1 MAAPAVRAAGLRR
14 TYGATAVL
22 AGVDLTVAPGDVV
35 VLLGPNGAGKT
46 TLLRTLATLLRPTA
60 GTLELFGVDAT
71 RRPMEAKRRL
81 GWVGHESGCYAD
93 LTAAE
98 NLAFHASVHGLVD
111 AGARIAELVAWA
123 GLEAAMRRPVRVYS
137 RGMQQRLALAR
148 ALLHRPSLLLLDEPY
163 TGLDPHG
170 AATLDALLADCARD
184 GTAVVLSTHDSARI
198 AALATHAVLLAR
210 GRIAWSGRAPLD
222 AATIADAWH
231 AAGVGPRA

>member
-1 MAAPAVRAAGLRR
+1 VAPPAVRAAGLRR

-22 AGVDLTVAPGDVV
+22 AGVDLTVAPGEVV

-71 RRPMEAKRRL
+71 KRPMEAKRRL
-81 GWVGHESGCYAD
+81 GWVGHESGCYPD

-98 NLAFHASVHGLVD
+98 NLAFHAAVHGVAD
-111 AGARIAELVAWA
+111 ADARIAELVAWA
-123 GLEAAMRRPVRVYS
+123 GLESALRRPVRVYS

-163 TGLDPHG
+163 TGLDPNG
-170 AATLDALLADCARD
+170 AAALDALLADCARG
-184 GTAVVLSTHDSARI
+184 GTAVVLSTHETTRVAPI
-198 AALATHAVLLAR
+198 ASQAVLLAR
-210 GRIAWSGRAPLD
+210 GRIAWSGRAPID
-222 AATIADAWH
+222 AAAIAGAWR